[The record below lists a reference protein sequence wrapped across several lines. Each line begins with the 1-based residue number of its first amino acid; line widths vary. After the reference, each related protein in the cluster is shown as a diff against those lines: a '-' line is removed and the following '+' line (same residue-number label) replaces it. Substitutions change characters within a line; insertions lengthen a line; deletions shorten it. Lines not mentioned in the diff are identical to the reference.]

1 MRVFATVCSVL
12 LLLLESTSAG
22 VIDLTSSNFDTVV
35 GKGKG
40 ALVEFY
46 APWCRHCKFLAPEYE
61 QVGQTFEGSSQV
73 NIARL
78 NGDDFPE
85 YSYKYGVRGF
95 PSVMWFNAG
104 SDQPHAE
111 FQGERKAP
119 VLVEFVN
126 SHLPSGDA
134 PPPPPPK
141 ETEAAKEA
149 EPRAKG
155 HDGHDHSAHAAHGEA
170 EPPPPPP
177 KEPEAAKEA
186 EPPPPPDAKPVV
198 VVSAQGGKKHAPT
211 KKNVAGSVEHRRA
224 AGEKLHAARTQRDD
238 AAAGLKP
245 VHRRPTSKQQEL
257 NGCRKTMMAL
267 RVQLADK
274 QQTIALM
281 WCAFVAAIVL
291 LGLIACKLQVPTN
304 SDYTEEDE
312 TIWLE
317 KRRERMREYVS
328 GNGDEDVESP
338 RKAA

>member
-141 ETEAAKEA
+141 E
-149 EPRAKG
+149 
-155 HDGHDHSAHAAHGEA
+155 
-170 EPPPPPP
+170 
-177 KEPEAAKEA
+177 PEAAKEA

-224 AGEKLHAARTQRDD
+224 AGEKLHVARTQRDD